1 MEIAD
6 IENALKRPLP
16 GKKGQF
22 LMAPGYRPDYE
33 TEEVMKFNPRI
44 GGVLLLLSPG
54 DDEIKII
61 LTLRKQYLG
70 THSGQMSFPGGKHEE
85 TDIDLTHTAL
95 RETHEEIGIAP
106 KQIKVIGQL
115 TELYIPPSNFLVY
128 PSVGV
133 LQEGSSFAKQIDE
146 VEEIVPIPLSFF
158 LDEKSR
164 GTTKIKVMGN
174 TQVDVPAYN
183 YDKYTIWGATAIM
196 LSEFVYLLK
205 DTINNKQ

>member
-1 MEIAD
+1 MEIEE
-6 IENALKRPLP
+6 IEIALKRPLP

-44 GGVLLLLSPG
+44 GGVLLLLAPG

-70 THSGQMSFPGGKHEE
+70 THSGQMSFPGGKREE

-106 KQIKVIGQL
+106 QQIKVIGQL

-128 PSVGV
+128 PTVGV
-133 LQEGSSFAKQIDE
+133 LQEGASFAKQIDE
-146 VEEIVPIPLSFF
+146 VEEIVPIPLFFF

-205 DTINNKQ
+205 DTINNSK